1 MRETLTLALSH
12 KGRGNQNRGGFTLV
26 ELLVVL
32 AIIVGLLGLV
42 AAVAPRFGERQRP
55 SQGAGQL
62 QSWLNLAKSRALRDQ
77 RPRGIRL
84 NPIFNVPPGASYITE
99 VQFIELPEVFTG
111 GQLLIPYNNGQPL
124 SPTPP
129 TADRYTYVLLSGVE
143 LPFDQ
148 ANPQSDSNAIRPG
161 DVLKVD
167 EPPCEPRRIR
177 EVTPINNDPRFP
189 PGTIVYR
196 LTLDAELIEYP
207 LTIPAPPPPP
217 APQTR
222 NYPQTPP
229 PPTEAYR
236 ILRSARPMPGEPVLT
251 FPKDVGIDIS
261 RGAAVSGTD
270 PTPTWHRMFPPTGN
284 SGGTNPFDILFEP
297 SGRVIGAEANLGS
310 RIVLWV
316 RDVSTDAL
324 PTDLPPG
331 DNSLITIYTRTGQ
344 VSSHP
349 IDPTG
354 LQLNTPSN
362 TQLWNPFR
370 FTQDGRA
377 SSSQ

>member
-1 MRETLTLALSH
+1 MSTQHRRTA
-12 KGRGNQNRGGFTLV
+12 FTLV

-84 NPIFNVPPGASYITE
+84 NPIFNVNPAASYITE

-111 GQLLIPYNNGQPL
+111 GRLWIPYNTGA
-124 SPTPP
+124 
-129 TADRYTYVLLSGVE
+129 TADRFTYVLLQGVE
-143 LPFDQ
+143 LPT
-148 ANPQSDSNAIRPG
+148 QSTAVNAAVIPG
-161 DVLKVD
+161 DILKVD
-167 EPPCEPRRIR
+167 EPACDPRRIR

-189 PGTIVYR
+189 GETVYL

-207 LTIPAPPPPP
+207 LNPPSQPVGV
-217 APQTR
+217 PQTR
-222 NYPQTPP
+222 AYPQTPP

-261 RGAAVSGTD
+261 RGAAVSPTD
-270 PTPTWHRMFPPTGN
+270 PTPTWHRFFPPTGN
-284 SGGTNPFDILFEP
+284 TGGSNPFDILFEP

-316 RDVSTDAL
+316 RDVSTDVL

-344 VSSHP
+344 VTSHP

-370 FTQDGRA
+370 FTQDGR
-377 SSSQ
+377 SSSAQ